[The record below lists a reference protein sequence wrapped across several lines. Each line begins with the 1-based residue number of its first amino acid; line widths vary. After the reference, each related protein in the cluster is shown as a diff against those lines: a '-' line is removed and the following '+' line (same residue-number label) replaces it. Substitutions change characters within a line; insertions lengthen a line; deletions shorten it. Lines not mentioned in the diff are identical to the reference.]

1 MTLSLEIATLD
12 GMAGLD
18 FKSSFDELSELREL
32 LTIQQ
37 IAEFTGLRRETIS
50 RARPGRPF
58 RPRTEKAI
66 GDLYLVVTRLRS
78 VAGLDLGHVAAILRR
93 PQVALGDRSIGELLK
108 AGEVELVLRH
118 LADPPPASSAPTPSP
133 RPTPARPEDRSQ
145 EDAVEAF
152 LAADPELAA
161 LLPEI
166 EAKVREHFGPRV
178 RIERGMDIEPGSEE
192 IGIYLRAHN
201 GLPFEENV
209 ERLKALSIQE
219 EDLLDPVADRLGIG
233 FL

>member
-18 FKSSFDELSELREL
+18 FRSPFDELSELREL

-50 RARPGRPF
+50 RARPDKPF
-58 RPRTEKAI
+58 RPRTEKAVS
-66 GDLYLVVTRLRS
+66 DLYLVVTRLRS
-78 VAGLDLGHVAAILRR
+78 VAGLDLGHLAAILRR
-93 PQVALGDRSIGELLK
+93 PQVALGDRSIAELLK
-108 AGEVELVLRH
+108 AGKLDLVLRH
-118 LADPPPASSAPTPSP
+118 LADPTPASSAPTLP
-133 RPTPARPEDRSQ
+133 RRSTPDRPDRSQ

-161 LLPEI
+161 LLPAI

-178 RIERGMDIEPGSEE
+178 RLERGMDIEPGSEE

-201 GLPFEENV
+201 DLSFEENV

>member
-1 MTLSLEIATLD
+1 MTLSIDIDTLD
-12 GMAGLD
+12 PVAGLD
-18 FKSSFDELSELREL
+18 FKSPFDELSELREL

-50 RARPGRPF
+50 RARPDKPF
-58 RPRTEKAI
+58 RPRTEKAV

-78 VAGLDLGHVAAILRR
+78 VSDLDLGHLAAILRR
-93 PQVALGDRSIGELLK
+93 PQVRLGDRSIGELLK
-108 AGEVELVLRH
+108 AGKVDLVLRH
-118 LADPPPASSAPTPSP
+118 LADPTPASSAPTPRP
-133 RPTPARPEDRSQ
+133 RSTPARPDRSK

-166 EAKVREHFGPRV
+166 EAKVREHFGPQV
-178 RIERGMDIEPGSEE
+178 RLERGMDIEPGSEE
-192 IGIYLRAHN
+192 IGIYLRARN
-201 GLPFEENV
+201 DLSFDENV
-209 ERLKALSIQE
+209 ERLGALLVEE